1 MRIKV
6 NGETKIIS
14 SNNNESDLESVIKN
28 LGYDSRLI
36 VVEYN
41 RTILPPGQWKEQT
54 VKDEDS
60 LEIVT
65 IVGGGS

>member
-1 MRIKV
+1 MKIKV
-6 NGETKIIS
+6 NGELKELNPDPPNLDKLIS
-14 SNNNESDLESVIKN
+14 LLNYHPK
-28 LGYDSRLI
+28 LI

-41 RTILPPGQWKEQT
+41 GTILPPKLWPEQE

>member
-1 MRIKV
+1 MKITI
-6 NGETKIIS
+6 NGELEELNPDPPTLDKLIS
-14 SNNNESDLESVIKN
+14 LLDYHPK
-28 LGYDSRLI
+28 LI

-41 RTILPPGQWKEQT
+41 GTILPPSLWAEQE